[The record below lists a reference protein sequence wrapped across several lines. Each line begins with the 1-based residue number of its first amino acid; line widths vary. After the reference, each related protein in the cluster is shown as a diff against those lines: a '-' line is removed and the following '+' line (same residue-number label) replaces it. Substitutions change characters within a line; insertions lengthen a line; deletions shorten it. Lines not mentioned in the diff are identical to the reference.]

1 MNLFEIDRR
10 ILETVDMETGEIIDL
25 EMLDELQM
33 ERDQKIENIACWI
46 KNLQSDAE
54 ALKAQKQS
62 FADRQRVAENKVAS
76 LKKYLSDYLA
86 GQKFSTA
93 KVAISFRKSESVQI
107 NDINAIAEFDTG
119 YLKYKEP
126 EADKTAIKKA
136 LKDGIA
142 IPGVELVQG
151 NNIQIK

>member
-1 MNLFEIDRR
+1 MKLYEIDRQ
-10 ILETVDMETGEIIDL
+10 ILECIDEETGEIIDVEKWDSL
-25 EMLDELQM
+25 NM
-33 ERDQKIENIACWI
+33 EYNQKIEYLACLF
-46 KNLQSDAE
+46 KNQRAEAE
-54 ALKAQKQS
+54 ALKAEKQAI
-62 FADRQRVAENKVAS
+62 ADRQRVAENKAES
-76 LKKYLSDYLA
+76 LKNFLSYELA
-86 GQKFSTA
+86 GKKFSTS